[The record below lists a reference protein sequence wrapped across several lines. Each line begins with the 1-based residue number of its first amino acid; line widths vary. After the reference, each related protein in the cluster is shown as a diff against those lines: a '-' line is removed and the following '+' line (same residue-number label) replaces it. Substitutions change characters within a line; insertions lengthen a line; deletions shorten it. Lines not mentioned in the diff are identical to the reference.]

1 MNSRKFIATLVYS
14 GLVLLLALGICSP
27 RGVAGQLVSGVY
39 KVIETTDLGTQMRV
53 TMFIRLMNAGGD
65 RIFVNQAR
73 LRGLLRSGRGEDKP
87 AGVILEPHGSAEFT
101 QDFIIQKQDYEL
113 WSKGARPRIGL
124 RMQVAG
130 GQETTMTLE
139 LMRLPGSR

>member
-1 MNSRKFIATLVYS
+1 MKSRKFIATLIYC

-39 KVIETTDLGTQMRV
+39 KVTETTDLGTQMRV
-53 TMFIRLMNAGGD
+53 TMHIRLMNAGNDG
-65 RIFVNQAR
+65 IFVIQVR
-73 LRGLLRSGRGEDKP
+73 LRGFLHPGRSEDKTV
-87 AGVILEPHGSAEFT
+87 GVILEPHGSAEFT

-113 WSKGARPRIGL
+113 WGKGVRPRVDL
-124 RMQVAG
+124 RMQVGG